1 MEDEAE
7 IYEGVRAHFPLTFGK
22 QSKPVTPL
30 ESIHNATRRSTT
42 SDDAANGGDSNKGFP
57 SFSSSSKAWLDSLKN
72 PSHNSR
78 NRSNPKPS
86 RQSDDAMVGP
96 PRPMRM
102 DDDDDDDEEE
112 EEEEEDR
119 FIGPPRLAAVEEE
132 DEEDGEMIGPPL
144 PPPGSGLED
153 SDEEEGYDGEEE
165 GKYRIPLS
173 NEIVLKGHTKVVSA
187 LAVDHSGSR
196 VLSGSYDYTVRM
208 YDFQGMNSR
217 LQSFRQLEPFEG
229 HQVRKLSWS
238 PTADRFLCVT
248 GSAQAKIYDRDGL
261 TLGEFVKGD
270 MYIRDLKNTKGH
282 ISGLTCGEWHPKTK
296 ETILTSSEDGSLRI
310 WDVNDF
316 KSQKQRDHLGR
327 SGNPWRELMEEIL
340 GAFSFLEGLT
350 WRGDLEGSSGSG
362 TLGGELWEEILA
374 LSSLEG
380 ITWRGDLKGSSG
392 SETLERELLEW
403 GDPGSQGQ
411 TPPKGNVIAQPEFDI
426 FYCHSGKQELVIKP
440 KLARPGRV
448 PVTTCTWDREGKSI
462 AGGIGDG
469 SIQIWNLKPG
479 GGSRPD
485 IHVEKGHSDDI
496 TALKFSSDGQIL
508 LSRSFDDSLKV
519 WDLRKMKEP
528 LRVFNDLPNH
538 YAQTNIGFS
547 PDEQLFLTG
556 TSVER
561 DSTTG
566 GLLCFYDRAKL
577 ELVSRVG
584 VSPTCSVVQCAWHP
598 KLNQI
603 FVTSGDKSQGGT
615 HILYDPTLSERG
627 ALVCVA
633 RAPRK
638 KSIDDYEAKPVI
650 HNPHALPLFRD
661 QPVASNQGGLIKETW
676 MEEDPREAILKYADA
691 AAKDPKFIAPAYAQT
706 QPEPVFAKSDS
717 EDEEK

>member
-7 IYEGVRAHFPLTFGK
+7 IFEGLRSQFPLSFGK
-22 QSKPVTPL
+22 QSKSETPL
-30 ESIHNATRRSTT
+30 ELIHNATRRATAAAVNSDKPSASTS
-42 SDDAANGGDSNKGFP
+42 SDRANAFP
-57 SFSSSSKAWLDSLKN
+57 SLSSSSKGWLDSLKN
-72 PSHNSR
+72 
-78 NRSNPKPS
+78 SNPRNPKKKAKEDELIGPPRRPVS
-86 RQSDDAMVGP
+86 SEEDGPAIIGPPRPPPGSGVVDEDDELVIGPPRPPPGGGGEDDDEPMVGP
-96 PRPMRM
+96 PRPPPGRDGE
-102 DDDDDDDEEE
+102 DDDDGPV
-112 EEEEEDR
+112 
-119 FIGPPRLAAVEEE
+119 IGPPRPPPGHMESDSDEDMDEE
-132 DEEDGEMIGPPL
+132 DED
-144 PPPGSGLED
+144 SG
-153 SDEEEGYDGEEE
+153 
-165 GKYRIPLS
+165 YRIPLS

-229 HQVRKLSWS
+229 HQIRGLSWS
-238 PTADRFLCVT
+238 PTSDRFLCVT

-282 ISGLTCGEWHPKTK
+282 ISGLTCGEWHPKAK

-316 KSQKQRDHLGR
+316 KSQKQ
-327 SGNPWRELMEEIL
+327 
-340 GAFSFLEGLT
+340 
-350 WRGDLEGSSGSG
+350 
-362 TLGGELWEEILA
+362 
-374 LSSLEG
+374 
-380 ITWRGDLKGSSG
+380 
-392 SETLERELLEW
+392 
-403 GDPGSQGQ
+403 
-411 TPPKGNVIAQPEFDI
+411 
-426 FYCHSGKQELVIKP
+426 VIKP
-440 KLARPGRV
+440 KLSRPGRV
-448 PVTTCTWDREGKSI
+448 PVTTCTWDREGKRI

-469 SIQIWNLKPG
+469 SIQVWNIKAG
-479 GGSRPD
+479 WGSRPD
-485 IHVEKGHSDDI
+485 IYVANGHTDDI
-496 TALKFSSDGQIL
+496 TGLKFSSDGLTL
-508 LSRSFDDSLKV
+508 LSRSFDGSLKV
-519 WDLRKMKEP
+519 WDLRQMKEA
-528 LRVFNDLPNH
+528 LHVFDDLPNH
-538 YAQTNIGFS
+538 YAQTNIAFS

-561 DSTTG
+561 ENTTG
-566 GLLCFYDRAKL
+566 GLLCIYDRAKL

-584 VSPTCSVVQCAWHP
+584 ISPTFSVVQCAWHP

-603 FVTSGDKSQGGT
+603 FATVGDRHEGGT
-615 HILYDPTLSERG
+615 HILYDPTISERG

-638 KSIDDYEAKPVI
+638 QSVDDFRAQPVI

-661 QPVASNQGGLIKETW
+661 QPSRKRQREKILKDPLKSHKPELPMDGPGHGGRVGSTKGSLLTQYLLKQGGLIKETW
-676 MEEDPREAILKYADA
+676 MEEDPREAILKYADV

-706 QPEPVFAKSDS
+706 QPEPVFEKSDE